1 MKLGALLKWGILIK
15 GVILKGWP
23 SKFAVRQF
31 YNGQG
36 KLKVLYKNLM
46 KSPNNLRV
54 VSIAISA
61 NI

>member
-1 MKLGALLKWGILIK
+1 MKLGVLLKWGILIK
-15 GVILKGWP
+15 GVISKGWP
-23 SKFAVRQF
+23 RKFAVRHF

-36 KLKVLYKNLM
+36 KLKVIYKNLM